1 MLLYFLFTIT
11 GLFGFLTL
19 TIILS
24 KQRSTEIINNYLI
37 LVLALVS
44 ARSLLF
50 GISYLLNFKVID
62 LSFGIYRVV
71 FILIIPSLYLYFK
84 NLILQTEIKLS
95 KDAKHFVLPI
105 IFPFLII
112 FIFLNSNT
120 NQFNR
125 LVITLGLLFI
135 YVFYYFIKVIRL
147 LNKSVWQKKGNSIKQ
162 NRGVKLLKSWTL
174 FLFSIVSVNTLS
186 LFFSIYIKQYP
197 VSFVSVS
204 DFIWLPTLLWL
215 ITFIKI
221 LITPEILYGWN
232 FFTQIVTEDKIS
244 NLLVNK
250 IWNTEL
256 KTNITVL
263 QDKLLKEKV
272 ESNIKEY
279 IIAIDLIS
287 KNFEIFKNPKFSIFD
302 ISEKLIIPVSHLNYI
317 FKYHCNLSFSDFK
330 KSIRVQYSIK
340 LIESNYLKTNTL
352 ETLAKEVGFASYNP
366 FYTSFKNITG
376 KSPKEYNML

>member
-50 GISYLLNFKVID
+50 GISYLLNYRVID

-147 LNKSVWQKKGNSIKQ
+147 LNKSVRQKKSNSIKQ

>member
-50 GISYLLNFKVID
+50 GISYLLNFRVID

-112 FIFLNSNT
+112 FIFLNSDT

-197 VSFVSVS
+197 ISFVSVS

-330 KSIRVQYSIK
+330 KSVRIQYSIK